1 MSEKFSSEFK
11 AEIAIEAAAQAQ
23 IVIKKIAEKHGV
35 SEEQVIAWAS
45 KLEDEA
51 VNIFSSG
58 VHGTES
64 HTTEGEVEEVDI
76 STDDD
81 ELISAVQHGVM
92 NDNLNFKRL
101 LFWTGLGTVLIVI
114 FVISIVKFSQYSLFE
129 TQKEVS
135 AKDTPSDIKEL
146 KAEQN
151 KVLDTY
157 GVVDLEE
164 GIYRIPIDSA
174 ISRIAID

>member
-11 AEIAIEAAAQAQ
+11 AEIALEAATQARV
-23 IVIKKIAEKHGV
+23 VIKEIAKKHEV

-51 VNIFSSG
+51 VDIFSPG
-58 VHGTES
+58 ANVAEQDETVAED
-64 HTTEGEVEEVDI
+64 VDI
-76 STDDD
+76 STDDE
-81 ELISAVQHGVM
+81 ELISAVEHGVM
-92 NDNLNFKRL
+92 NDDLNFKRL

-114 FVISIVKFSQYSLFE
+114 FIIGAVQFSQYSLFE
-129 TQKEVS
+129 TQKKVS
-135 AKDTPSDIKEL
+135 AEDSPSDIKEL

-151 KVLDTY
+151 KILDTY

-174 ISRIAID
+174 INRIAIN